1 MFHDLKI
8 IGLLDLVICEV
19 IGFLDFFI
27 ANNIANILAITERNT
42 NTSNLYCNCT

>member
-19 IGFLDFFI
+19 IGFLDFFKSLRQ
-27 ANNIANILAITERNT
+27 ILQCSARVE
-42 NTSNLYCNCT
+42 L